1 MRSLAFALSLAL
13 SPLCAQAGMVDTIL
27 DQQILPGMQ
36 TLASTSEQLAKVA
49 QTDCHADSPPLRD
62 AYGTAFD
69 AWISVSH
76 LRFGP
81 TEANNR
87 AFALAFW
94 PDSRSK
100 IPKVLAKIIRDD
112 TPELD
117 QPSQFATY
125 SIAARGFY
133 AMEFLLYDANISQLG
148 TPETRCRLTRAIAT
162 DIATTARQIQ
172 IDWQDNY
179 AAQMRTPGDR
189 YQTEAEIKQELY
201 KALNTGFQI
210 TADMRLGRPLGS
222 FDHPR
227 PNRAEA
233 RRSGRSL
240 HHVVLSLQ
248 ALEPLAL
255 ALSGDNAVLAEN
267 FQAGFTKV
275 LSTAARLNDPVFA
288 GVADPRSRF
297 RIESLQQQVNDLRTI
312 ADTDLGPSLGVDPG
326 FNSLDGD

>member
-1 MRSLAFALSLAL
+1 MRSIAFALSLILA
-13 SPLCAQAGMVDTIL
+13 PLHAQADMVDDIL
-27 DQQILPGMQ
+27 DQQILPGMDE
-36 TLASTSEQLAKVA
+36 LAFTSDLLAEAVKE
-49 QTDCHADSPPLRD
+49 DCQPDSGSLRA
-62 AYGTAFD
+62 AYSDAFD

-81 TEANNR
+81 TETDNR

-112 TPELD
+112 APELD

-133 AMEFLLYDANISQLG
+133 AMEFLLYDANINQLG
-148 TPETRCRLTRAIAT
+148 TPETRCRLTRAIAA
-162 DIATTARQIQ
+162 DIATTAQQIQ

-189 YQTEAEIKQELY
+189 YQTEAEVKQELF

-227 PNRAEA
+227 PKRAEA

-240 HHVVLSLQ
+240 HHVTLSLQ

-255 ALSGDNAVLAEN
+255 ALSDGNTELAET
-267 FQAGFTKV
+267 FHAGFTKA
-275 LSTAARLNDPVFA
+275 LATAARLDDPVFA

-297 RIESLQQQVNDLRTI
+297 RIESLQQQINDLRTI
-312 ADTDLGPSLGVDPG
+312 AETDLGPSLGVDPG